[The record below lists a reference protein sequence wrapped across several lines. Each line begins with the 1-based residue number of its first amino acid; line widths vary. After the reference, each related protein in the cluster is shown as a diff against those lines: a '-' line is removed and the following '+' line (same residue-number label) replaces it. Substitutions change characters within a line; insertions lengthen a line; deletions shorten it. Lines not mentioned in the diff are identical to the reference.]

1 MQAIPASCEGGEDH
15 LVLNQ
20 QPHLSVPELSYQNT
34 NRACLCSAHEM
45 TRLQLAAVQLHCQHV
60 RYLVR
65 RDAGH
70 GCDAR
75 KQWDADSVQGAAVI
89 KQ

>member
-1 MQAIPASCEGGEDH
+1 MEAIPASREGGEDH

-34 NRACLCSAHEM
+34 NRGCLCSAHEIA
-45 TRLQLAAVQLHCQHV
+45 RLQFAAVQLHCQ
-60 RYLVR
+60 RMQYLV

-75 KQWDADSVQGAAVI
+75 KQWDADSVQGAALV
-89 KQ
+89 KW